1 MPSVA
6 VVGAKGGCGAS
17 LVATNL
23 AIALTRHGSTLL
35 ADLHNGDGTDD
46 LLLDLHPERSWADLL
61 PVAGEL
67 EPRHLD
73 LATRTHASGLRFLAA
88 PSQPAPLEKDQV
100 ALLLQVLAMRVEWLV
115 LDLPSSPPEVAP
127 ADSVLVVA
135 TPDPPALRGAQALLK
150 RLPPEARSRAGL
162 VLNQVSRAHP
172 GHPASIA
179 SALACP
185 LLGVLPSDAR
195 AVGFQVSFGRPCA
208 LDPGSAFGRGAAAIA
223 RVLAGKRTA
232 GRAAA

>member
-23 AIALTRHGSTLL
+23 AVAFTRHGSTLL
-35 ADLHNGDGTDD
+35 VDLHNGDGTDD
-46 LLLDLHPERSWADLL
+46 LLLDLRPERAWADLL

-67 EPRHLD
+67 EPRQLD
-73 LATRTHASGLRFLAA
+73 LATLTHSGGLRFLAA
-88 PSQPAPLEKDQV
+88 PPQPVPAGKDRV
-100 ALLLQVLAMRVEWLV
+100 ALLLQVLATRLDWLV
-115 LDLPSSPPEVAP
+115 LDVPSSPSEVVE

-135 TPDPPALRGAQALLK
+135 TPDAPALRGAQGLLR
-150 RLPPEARSRAGL
+150 RLPPETRSRAGL
-162 VLNQVSRAHP
+162 VLNQVTRAHP
-172 GHPASIA
+172 AHPASVA

-195 AVGFQVSFGRPCA
+195 GVGFQVSFGRPCA
-208 LDPGSAFGRGAAAIA
+208 LDPGSAFGRGTAAIA
-223 RVLAGKRTA
+223 RAMAGKRSS
-232 GRAAA
+232 GKAAA